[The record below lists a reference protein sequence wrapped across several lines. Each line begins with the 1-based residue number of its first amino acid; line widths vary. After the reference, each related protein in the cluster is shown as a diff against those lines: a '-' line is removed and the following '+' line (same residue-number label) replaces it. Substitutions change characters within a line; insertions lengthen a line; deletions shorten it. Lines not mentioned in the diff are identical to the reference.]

1 MELRWS
7 YDGCYDG
14 IITASTIY
22 SSRDVKNVFWNFFL
36 PVIEDKKDI
45 GKRTSPSFL
54 LSPHQIIDSGAVVRL
69 CFFYAERK
77 TPNIN
82 RLVLIVLP

>member
-1 MELRWS
+1 MVVMMALSQLVQSTAQETLKMS
-7 YDGCYDG
+7 FG
-14 IITASTIY
+14 I
-22 SSRDVKNVFWNFFL
+22 FFL

-45 GKRTSPSFL
+45 GKRMSPSFL